1 LIPGHANPGHPR
13 EGDRW
18 FSKEKLRCCFKKKG
32 YWMEADKSNNC
43 SLRVGEAEDIQ
54 GLKLLSPSPK

>member
-1 LIPGHANPGHPR
+1 
-13 EGDRW
+13 
-18 FSKEKLRCCFKKKG
+18 
-32 YWMEADKSNNC
+32 MEADKSNNC